1 MLKTTRARILAVCTA
16 IIVLSLIINTFLNY
30 QVAGKYNDK
39 SIDNMLSAVTESHS
53 LAIGDWVASKKQMM
67 ASLYDVAAGSDDP
80 VPIFRQITRSGD
92 FINVYMGYANGT
104 AKFVETGGIP
114 ADYNPTVRPWYQQ
127 AVKEGEPL
135 VTAPYV
141 DMVTNTI
148 VVSFVAPVIDNGILI
163 GVVGSDMA
171 MKNVIANVN
180 AIHPTTES
188 YGLLIQADGTIIAH
202 PNPELTM
209 KPLKEIAPEVALDRI
224 LSAKT
229 PVEVKLSG
237 VDKLVLARPVAG
249 TDWYV
254 LVALDKAQATAGMHS
269 LLLTSVIT
277 LVVIALLG
285 SLIVS
290 VMVNSSL
297 RRLLQ
302 VRDAMDDISNGTND
316 LTQRLPDEGHDEV
329 AQIARSF
336 NRFVDK
342 LSMIMLQIR
351 DVSASLQM
359 AANEIAAGNNDL
371 SSRTEAS
378 AASLQQTASA
388 LEQISATVT
397 QSAGSAQHVNERS
410 LILAKDARSGGK
422 VVSDVIVTMDDIV
435 VASGKIGD
443 IIGVID
449 GIAFQ
454 TNILALNA
462 AVEAA
467 RAGEQGRGFAVV
479 AGEVRALAQR
489 SAQAAK
495 EIKALIESTVRS
507 VGAGSKQ
514 VRQAS
519 STMNEIVGGVS
530 TVTTVMSEITHASE
544 EQMRGIQEINK
555 AMAQLDSMVQQNAAL
570 VQESAAAFASLQ
582 SQTEELNSAVGHFK
596 L

>member
-148 VVSFVAPVIDNGILI
+148 VVSFVAPVIDNGTLI

-351 DVSASLQM
+351 DVSASLTRLPR
-359 AANEIAAGNNDL
+359 AITTCPLVPKPLRRACSKRRRRWN
-371 SSRTEAS
+371 RFRR
-378 AASLQQTASA
+378 
-388 LEQISATVT
+388 
-397 QSAGSAQHVNERS
+397 RS
-410 LILAKDARSGGK
+410 LSR
-422 VVSDVIVTMDDIV
+422 
-435 VASGKIGD
+435 
-443 IIGVID
+443 
-449 GIAFQ
+449 
-454 TNILALNA
+454 
-462 AVEAA
+462 
-467 RAGEQGRGFAVV
+467 RGRPSMSM
-479 AGEVRALAQR
+479 
-489 SAQAAK
+489 SA
-495 EIKALIESTVRS
+495 
-507 VGAGSKQ
+507 
-514 VRQAS
+514 
-519 STMNEIVGGVS
+519 
-530 TVTTVMSEITHASE
+530 H
-544 EQMRGIQEINK
+544 
-555 AMAQLDSMVQQNAAL
+555 
-570 VQESAAAFASLQ
+570 
-582 SQTEELNSAVGHFK
+582 
-596 L
+596 